1 MPITVHPDLEAKIRA
16 RAQAEGL
23 TVEAHVERLI
33 REEDSEIAQTE
44 ALLEE
49 AAASG
54 EHVTLT
60 EREWDRMEREAR
72 APHPPAER
80 EIAG

>member
-1 MPITVHPDLEAKIRA
+1 MPITVHPNLEAKIRA

-23 TVEAHVERLI
+23 TVEAYVERLI

-44 ALLEE
+44 ALLGE

-54 EHVTLT
+54 DHLPLT
-60 EREWDRMEREAR
+60 EGEWDRMEQEAR
-72 APHPPAER
+72 AALEAKR
-80 EIAG
+80 RG

>member
-16 RAQAEGL
+16 RAEAEGGL
-23 TVEAHVERLI
+23 TVEAYVDRLI

-44 ALLEE
+44 ALLQE

-54 EHVTLT
+54 EHLALT
-60 EREWDRMEREAR
+60 EGEWDRMEQEAR
-72 APHPPAER
+72 AALEANR
-80 EIAG
+80 RD

>member
-1 MPITVHPDLEAKIRA
+1 MPITVNPNLEAKIRA

-23 TVEAHVERLI
+23 TVEAYVERLI

-54 EHVTLT
+54 EHVALT
-60 EREWDRMEREAR
+60 EREWDRMEQEAR
-72 APHPPAER
+72 VAFKSR
-80 EIAG
+80 

>member
-1 MPITVHPDLEAKIRA
+1 MPITVHPNLEAKIRA

-23 TVEAHVERLI
+23 TVEAYVERLI
-33 REEDSEIAQTE
+33 HEEDSEIAQTE

-54 EHVTLT
+54 EHVALT
-60 EREWDRMEREAR
+60 EREWDRMEQEAR
-72 APHPPAER
+72 AALEAKR
-80 EIAG
+80 RA

>member
-1 MPITVHPDLEAKIRA
+1 MPITVHPNLEAKIRA
-16 RAQAEGL
+16 RAQADGL
-23 TVEAHVERLI
+23 TVEAYVERLI

-54 EHVTLT
+54 EHVALT
-60 EREWDRMEREAR
+60 EREWDRMEQEAR
-72 APHPPAER
+72 AALEAKR
-80 EIAG
+80 RG

>member
-1 MPITVHPDLEAKIRA
+1 MPITVNPNLEAKIRA

-23 TVEAHVERLI
+23 TVEAYVERLI

-54 EHVTLT
+54 EHVALT
-60 EREWDRMEREAR
+60 DAEWDRMEQAAR
-72 APHPPAER
+72 AALEAKR
-80 EIAG
+80 RA

>member
-1 MPITVHPDLEAKIRA
+1 MPITVHPNLEAKIRA

-23 TVEAHVERLI
+23 TVEAYVERLI

-54 EHVTLT
+54 EHVALT
-60 EREWDRMEREAR
+60 EREWDRLETEAR
-72 APHPPAER
+72 AALETKKR
-80 EIAG
+80 A

>member
-1 MPITVHPDLEAKIRA
+1 MPITVHPNLEAKIRA

-23 TVEAHVERLI
+23 TVEAYVERLI

-54 EHVTLT
+54 EHVALT
-60 EREWDRMEREAR
+60 EAEWGRMEQEAR
-72 APHPPAER
+72 AALEAKR
-80 EIAG
+80 RA

>member
-1 MPITVHPDLEAKIRA
+1 MPITVHPNLEAKIRA
-16 RAQAEGL
+16 RAQADGL
-23 TVEAHVERLI
+23 TVEAYVERLI

-54 EHVTLT
+54 EHVALT
-60 EREWDRMEREAR
+60 EREWDRMEQEAR
-72 APHPPAER
+72 VAFKSR
-80 EIAG
+80 

>member
-1 MPITVHPDLEAKIRA
+1 MPITVHPDLEAKIRT

-23 TVEAHVERLI
+23 TVEAYVERLI
-33 REEDSEIAQTE
+33 RDDDSEIAQTE

-54 EHVTLT
+54 DRIPLT
-60 EREWDRMEREAR
+60 EREWDRMEQDAR
-72 APHPPAER
+72 AALEAKKR
-80 EIAG
+80 A

>member
-1 MPITVHPDLEAKIRA
+1 MPITVHPNLEAKIRA

-23 TVEAHVERLI
+23 TVEAYVERLI

-54 EHVTLT
+54 EHVALT
-60 EREWDRMEREAR
+60 EREWDRMEQEAR
-72 APHPPAER
+72 VALEAKR
-80 EIAG
+80 RG

>member
-1 MPITVHPDLEAKIRA
+1 MPITVHPNLEAKIRA

-23 TVEAHVERLI
+23 TVEAYVERLI
-33 REEDSEIAQTE
+33 REEDSEIAHTE

-54 EHVTLT
+54 EHVALT
-60 EREWDRMEREAR
+60 EGEWDRMEQEAR
-72 APHPPAER
+72 AALEAKR
-80 EIAG
+80 RA